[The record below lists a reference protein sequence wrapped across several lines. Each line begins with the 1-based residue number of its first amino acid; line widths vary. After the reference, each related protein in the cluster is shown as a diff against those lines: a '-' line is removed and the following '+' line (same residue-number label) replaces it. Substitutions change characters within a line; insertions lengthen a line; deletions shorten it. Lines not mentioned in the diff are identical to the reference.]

1 MDIEDVVRG
10 LSAAIECMAIMK
22 NDTQK
27 QKALKT
33 NVFNAFLFDL
43 ILSLSLIVGDTLCLG
58 GS

>member
-33 NVFNAFLFDL
+33 NVFNAFLL
-43 ILSLSLIVGDTLCLG
+43 
-58 GS
+58 